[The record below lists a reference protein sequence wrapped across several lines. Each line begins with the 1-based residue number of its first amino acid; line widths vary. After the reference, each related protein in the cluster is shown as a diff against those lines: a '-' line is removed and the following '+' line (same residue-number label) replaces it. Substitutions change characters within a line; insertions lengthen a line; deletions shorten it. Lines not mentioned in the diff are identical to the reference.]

1 MQSSIEVGTAKR
13 TTRSL
18 GFAALLGPIGS
29 AGWGGGAASAAT
41 CCGLLLILGSAAAAQ
56 TLEERVAAMER
67 RESELV
73 GRVKTLEGE
82 LAARDAAEAA
92 RLKDLEDRLTGRSAA
107 IDAAVTRLEA
117 IERTPAASSRLRVG
131 GYFDFEIRD
140 DEATDRFTFDQ
151 HRYVLKFDA
160 DVTDAISFR
169 SEIEWEGGG
178 AGASYLS
185 DNYIAIEYAELHFAV
200 DRAFNLKAGA
210 LLMPFG
216 RFNYLHDSPL
226 QDLTDRPF
234 VAQFVVPTTWTEA
247 GVGAY
252 GGFSLG
258 GVRMDYDV
266 VLSNGLDQGF
276 NTMAGGGLRDA
287 RSSFR
292 RDNNDA
298 KQVTGRFGVSPDLAF
313 LDGLSFGASA
323 AFGRYDNGGNQD
335 LSLFGFDLFA
345 KKGPFELLGEAVF
358 GDLERDAGLIAAGA
372 PGGLSGWYV
381 EGRFHFFPD
390 AWRGDGA
397 WFGEESTFTLVFRA
411 ESVDTDDSATAIDF
425 ATRGRAMRDD
435 VERYTVGFN
444 FRPVE
449 KTVVKIEYQFLLEPG
464 GFEVDNDRIVLSC
477 AVSF

>member
-1 MQSSIEVGTAKR
+1 MRHRPEMWCSGVR
-13 TTRSL
+13 TGL
-18 GFAALLGPIGS
+18 FVALVT
-29 AGWGGGAASAAT
+29 GASV
-41 CCGLLLILGSAAAAQ
+41 AQ
-56 TLEERVAAMER
+56 TDAGRIDTLERKFDALRTELAERAEREKALAVKVAA
-67 RESELV
+67 
-73 GRVKTLEGE
+73 LEGE

-107 IDAAVTRLEA
+107 IDAAVARIEA

-178 AGASYLS
+178 SGASYLT

-216 RFNYLHDSPL
+216 RFNSLHDSPL

-234 VAQFVVPTTWTEA
+234 VAQYVVPTTWTEA

-266 VLSNGLDQGF
+266 VASNGLDQGF
-276 NTMAGGGLRDA
+276 SATAGGGLRDA

-298 KQVTGRFGVSPDLAF
+298 KQITGRFGVSPDIAF
-313 LDGLSFGASA
+313 LDGLSFGASG
-323 AFGRYDNGGNQD
+323 AFGRYDNAGDHD
-335 LSLFGFDLFA
+335 LSLFGFDLFV
-345 KKGPFELLGEAVF
+345 KKGPFEVLGEAVF
-358 GDLERDAGLIAAGA
+358 GDLDRDAALVAAGA

-425 ATRGRAMRDD
+425 ATRGRGMRDD
-435 VERYTVGFN
+435 VERYTIGFN

-449 KTVVKIEYQFLLEPG
+449 KTVVKIEYQFLREPG
-464 GFEVDNDRIVLSC
+464 GFERDNDRLVLSC

>member
-1 MQSSIEVGTAKR
+1 MRRIVWCFFWATA
-13 TTRSL
+13 
-18 GFAALLGPIGS
+18 AVV
-29 AGWGGGAASAAT
+29 
-41 CCGLLLILGSAAAAQ
+41 AQ
-56 TLEERVAAMER
+56 EEK
-67 RESELV
+67 
-73 GRVKTLEGE
+73 GRVDALEKRFDQLQAELDRRAERERALEAKLSALQGE
-82 LAARDAAEAA
+82 LAARDAAEAT
-92 RLKDLEDRLTGRSAA
+92 RLKELEDRLVGRTAA
-107 IDAAVTRLEA
+107 IDAAVARLETL
-117 IERTPAASSRLRVG
+117 ERTPAASSRLRVG

-140 DEATDRFTFDQ
+140 DEASDRFTFDQ

-160 DVTDAISFR
+160 DVTEAISFR

-185 DNYIAIEYAELHFAV
+185 DNYIAIEYAELHFAI

-234 VAQFVVPTTWTEA
+234 VTQYVVPTTWTEA

-252 GGFSLG
+252 GGFAAG
-258 GVRMDYDV
+258 GVRFEYDV
-266 VLSNGLDQGF
+266 VATNGLDQGF
-276 NTMAGGGLRDA
+276 SATAGGGLRDA

-292 RDNNDA
+292 RDNNDQ
-298 KQVTGRFGVSPDLAF
+298 KQITGRFGVSPDLAF
-313 LDGLSFGASA
+313 LDGLSFGVSG
-323 AFGRYDNGGNQD
+323 AFGTYDTAGRHA
-335 LSLFGFDLFA
+335 LEMIGFDLFV

-372 PGGLSGWYV
+372 PGGLSGWYL
-381 EGRFHFFPD
+381 EGRFHFFPE

-397 WFGEESTFTLVFRA
+397 WFGEESTFTFVLRA

-425 ATRGRAMRDD
+425 ATRGRGMRDD
-435 VERYTVGFN
+435 VERYTIGLN

-449 KTVVKIEYQFLLEPG
+449 KTVVKLEYQFLREPG
-464 GFEVDNDRIVLSC
+464 GFEVDNDRIVVSC